1 MRTGIG
7 SRGFLAAIAIAAM
20 PAVAARASVS
30 LIFDDGD
37 ALPTK
42 TNVAIAAGSTF
53 TVGVYLNSTGEETT
67 GLNYYLTAPGAGS
80 GHFKIT
86 NRVLTG
92 SAFEASNTDNTV
104 VLNATNSLLSPTS
117 GVQLGGGLSD
127 AQAAAKF
134 FYGTGTF
141 LSAIYTIQVLPGT
154 LGGDYQIKTVSDAN
168 SGWSGSQ
175 NDTPIPFNDHPFANQ
190 GVNAYTVSVT
200 PEPGMVGLL
209 LMGAAA
215 AMGTRRRRR

>member
-7 SRGFLAAIAIAAM
+7 SRGFFAAIAIAAM
-20 PAVAARASVS
+20 PAAFARASVS

-37 ALPTK
+37 SLPTK

-67 GLNYYLTAPGAGS
+67 GLNYYLSAPGAGS

-92 SAFEASNTDNTV
+92 STFEASTTDNAV
-104 VLNATNSLLSPTS
+104 VLNATNALLDPDS
-117 GVQLGGGLSD
+117 GVQLGGGLTD
-127 AQAAAKF
+127 AQAAAGF

-175 NDTPIPFNDHPFANQ
+175 HDTPPFNDHPFANQ
-190 GVNAYTVSVT
+190 GTNAYTVSVT
-200 PEPGMVGLL
+200 PEPGALGLL

-215 AMGTRRRRR
+215 AVGTRRRRR